1 MYACAL
7 IYLVRLNSLSVILSD
22 KSESPIAKPKPEKA
36 GDQLFENVEPLSL
49 LDM

>member
-7 IYLVRLNSLSVILSD
+7 IYLVRLNSLGVNSLTKV
-22 KSESPIAKPKPEKA
+22 SPIAKPKPEKA
-36 GDQLFENVEPLSL
+36 GGQLFENVEPLSL